1 MADHQKGD
9 VEDPSAA
16 LIFVGALVLLI
27 AITLYI
33 EGYIN
38 QATPQGTIW
47 IIAETLLL
55 FGLSLIP
62 LGSRRP
68 SGAPSGRTR
77 VRSVGAGRRSV
88 AAWTGA
94 RPRAPGRRR

>member
-33 EGYIN
+33 EGSIN

-62 LGSRRP
+62 LGLV
-68 SGAPSGRTR
+68 
-77 VRSVGAGRRSV
+77 VRKIFAV
-88 AAWTGA
+88 
-94 RPRAPGRRR
+94 RRRAAKTR

>member
-1 MADHQKGD
+1 MADHQEGD
-9 VEDPSAA
+9 VGDPSAA
-16 LIFVGALVLLI
+16 LIFVGAFVLLI

-33 EGYIN
+33 EGYID

-62 LGSRRP
+62 LGLV
-68 SGAPSGRTR
+68 
-77 VRSVGAGRRSV
+77 VRKIFAV
-88 AAWTGA
+88 
-94 RPRAPGRRR
+94 RRRAAKTR